1 MVNIITKDANR
12 PFTGNVSVRYGNNDE
27 SKYSLS
33 LGTKQGRFSALTS
46 LSYRK
51 QDAYALKR

>member
-27 SKYSLS
+27 SKYSLVFGGLNKDVS
-33 LGTKQGRFSALTS
+33 LR
-46 LSYRK
+46 
-51 QDAYALKR
+51 